1 MLVVTHLPQVD
12 AFADR
17 QLAVAKQ
24 EDGSGVRARA
34 DELDSDARVVELS
47 RMLSGSPG
55 SSTAHRHAAELL
67 ASAARE
73 RGR

>member
-1 MLVVTHLPQVD
+1 
-12 AFADR
+12 
-17 QLAVAKQ
+17 
-24 EDGSGVRARA
+24 
-34 DELDSDARVVELS
+34 
-47 RMLSGSPG
+47 MLSGSPD